1 VNPWLAS
8 GLAVAGGL
16 SALAW
21 DYRARVRG
29 PFLPTRY
36 VWSRGLALLCDHNGG
51 VGFVKGQRGGRPALQ
66 FAASSFDRVRD
77 GDLVWTRLIALPQ
90 FLEQALPRIRARFAL
105 VTGDEDWA
113 IPSGFAGSQ
122 QLLSD
127 PRVALWFTQNYDG
140 SQPHDKLR
148 PLPIG
153 LDFHTISNRRKWGH
167 WPATPTAQEAE
178 LEAVRALAP
187 PNAQRLLR
195 VHADF
200 HFNKHKQQTF
210 GDDRYAVQRALAG
223 NRSVHFQTQK
233 MRRLA
238 LWREKTR
245 YAFVVSPHGNGL
257 DCHRTWESL
266 VLGNIVIVK
275 RSSLDP
281 LYEGLPVVVVDD
293 WREINEANLQLWHET
308 HSLDFER
315 AEVQERLTNRYWIAR
330 MRKQVAERLGISG
343 HLTRP
348 SPF

>member
-1 VNPWLAS
+1 MNPFFIAAGAL
-8 GLAVAGGL
+8 GGGL

-29 PFLPTRY
+29 PFEPTRY

-51 VGFVKGQRGGRPALQ
+51 VGFVKGQLGGRPPLR
-66 FAASSFDRVRD
+66 FDPSLFDQVRD
-77 GDLVWTRLIALPQ
+77 GDLIWMRLIALPQ
-90 FLEQALPRIRARFAL
+90 FLAEALPRIQARFAL

-113 IPSGFAGSQ
+113 IPSGFDRSHV
-122 QLLSD
+122 LLAD
-127 PRVALWFTQNYDG
+127 PRVACWFTQNYDG
-140 SQPHDKLR
+140 TEQHDKLM

-167 WPATPTAQEAE
+167 WPATPAAQEAE
-178 LEAVRALAP
+178 LERLRAQAA
-187 PNAQRLLR
+187 PNAARLLR

-200 HFNKHKQQTF
+200 HFNKHKQQVW
-210 GDDRYAVQRALAG
+210 GDDRAAVQRALEG
-223 NRSVHFQTQK
+223 NPDVQFQTTK
-233 MRRLA
+233 VRRLE

-281 LYEGLPVVVVDD
+281 LYDGLPVVIVDD
-293 WREINEANLQLWHET
+293 WHEITQENLRLWHAK
-308 HSLDFER
+308 HRDAFDLPD
-315 AEVQERLTNRYWIAR
+315 VQEKLTNRYWIER
-330 MRKQVAERLGISG
+330 MRSIVAERLARG
-343 HLTRP
+343 
-348 SPF
+348 